1 MSTIIRAP
9 RQVVVNFVN
18 GATTQTE
25 PAVDIGD
32 CSSAAFIVPAEFN
45 GDTIRV
51 KTSISG
57 DTGFTFVAATGRNNL
72 DSDLASAFFP
82 MHNMVIETSE
92 ETTAAASITVLLK
105 Q

>member
-9 RQVVVNFVN
+9 RQVVVNFAN

-32 CSSAAFIVPAEFN
+32 CSSAAFVVPAEFN
-45 GDTIRV
+45 GDTLRI
-51 KTSISG
+51 KTNVSG

-72 DSDLASAFFP
+72 DSDQAAAFFP
-82 MHNMVIETSE
+82 MHNMIIETSVA
-92 ETTAAASITVLLK
+92 TSAAASITVLLK